1 MPELAS
7 KGWRGKGARE
17 PPLRVNVQR
26 PRPTPEAAGRSAGP
40 GRGEGAAHTSCGGCS
55 SFPTAPGHSY
65 RDAGAVL
72 GEPLGQ
78 RESRRLMENEANRP
92 RGRRQRP
99 RPLGRWPCGSGVPG
113 SLRAERQRARP
124 DPGRVP
130 RLPVCVDDAPEAAR
144 SKAQERRLPRGV
156 QAPPLGGRPRASVP
170 PPARGARP
178 APGFVTAAST
188 AVFLSQSSVSP
199 PPLAQVNHLNNWGCL
214 KCF

>member
-17 PPLRVNVQR
+17 PPSRVNVQR
-26 PRPTPEAAGRSAGP
+26 PRPTPEAAGRSAGL
-40 GRGEGAAHTSCGGCS
+40 GEGAGAGSALLTLPVAGARP
-55 SFPTAPGHSY
+55 FPQPRDTRTG
-65 RDAGAVL
+65 DAGDVL

-78 RESRRLMENEANRP
+78 SESRRLMENEANRP
-92 RGRRQRP
+92 QGRRQRP

-113 SLRAERQRARP
+113 SPKAERQRARP

-199 PPLAQVNHLNNWGCL
+199 PPLAQVNHLNN
-214 KCF
+214 

>member
-17 PPLRVNVQR
+17 PPLQSKR
-26 PRPTPEAAGRSAGP
+26 PAPAAHAGGGGAVGGARGGRW
-40 GRGEGAAHTSCGGCS
+40 RRKRAAHTSCGGCS
-55 SFPTAPGHSY
+55 AFPTAPGHSY

-78 RESRRLMENEANRP
+78 SESRRLMENEANRP

-170 PPARGARP
+170 LPA
-178 APGFVTAAST
+178 
-188 AVFLSQSSVSP
+188 SP
-199 PPLAQVNHLNNWGCL
+199 PPQLCSCHSRLSPPRPWHRSIT
-214 KCF
+214 

>member
-17 PPLRVNVQR
+17 PPSRVNVQR
-26 PRPTPEAAGRSAGP
+26 PRPTREAAGRSA

-65 RDAGAVL
+65 RDAGDVL

-78 RESRRLMENEANRP
+78 SESRRLMENEANRP

-99 RPLGRWPCGSGVPG
+99 RPLGRWLCGSGVPG
-113 SLRAERQRARP
+113 SPRAERQRARP

-170 PPARGARP
+170 LPA
-178 APGFVTAAST
+178 S
-188 AVFLSQSSVSP
+188 
-199 PPLAQVNHLNNWGCL
+199 
-214 KCF
+214 